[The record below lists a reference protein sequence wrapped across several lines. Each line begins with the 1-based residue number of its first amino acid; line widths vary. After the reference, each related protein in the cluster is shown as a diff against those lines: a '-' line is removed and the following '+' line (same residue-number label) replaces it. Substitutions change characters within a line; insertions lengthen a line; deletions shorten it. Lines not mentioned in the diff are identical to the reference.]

1 MTGCAESP
9 PVAADAAGA
18 CVVGVVGEGALLG
31 EGSACT
37 TLETFTTL
45 LSASEKSD
53 SSSTNATD
61 NVSEGGSDGAVGAG
75 SGSPDAFSFC
85 HVSSTMVE
93 KLRGDKLAVGAALAA
108 DLKEEYEDA
117 QSTLWLPTDE
127 EPGSLQRTQSVVF
140 STTGHTAACSRCR
153 AEASA

>member
-1 MTGCAESP
+1 MTGCAESS
-9 PVAADAAGA
+9 PVAADATGV

-53 SSSTNATD
+53 SSSTNTTD
-61 NVSEGGSDGAVGAG
+61 DVTEGGSDGAVGAG
-75 SGSPDAFSFC
+75 SGSPESFACC

-93 KLRGDKLAVGAALAA
+93 KLRDDVLAVGAALAA
-108 DLKEEYEDA
+108 DLKEQYKDA
-117 QSTLWLPTDE
+117 QSTLTLPTDAA
-127 EPGSLQRTQSVVF
+127 PGSLQRMQSVTF
-140 STTGHTAACSRCR
+140 SATGHTAACSRCR
-153 AEASA
+153 AEGSA